1 MTQTYFGRQ
10 LKGLTIA
17 LSLLLVSGCQISVEI
32 DPSEKS
38 ELSQMHERLL
48 VMDSHLD
55 TPAVLI
61 RRNFNILNRH
71 DPLLDYSQVDYPR
84 MVEGGLDGGYWVIFS
99 RQGPVTIEGF
109 QVSRDI
115 AILRALAIHKMVAA
129 NPDKFTLATKAADAE
144 AIHAAGKRIVYISI
158 ENAYPLG
165 EDISMAKTF
174 YDLGVRM
181 IGPVH
186 FANNQFADSSTDR
199 DGPEWNGLS
208 PLGIELINEANRLG
222 MIVDASHASD
232 EATRQ
237 MIELSKTPIVLSH
250 SGANEVFGHPRN
262 VPDDILLKLRETG
275 GVIQMN
281 AFSSY
286 LTVLPAA
293 PERLKAYRALNLE
306 IRAVKDPTPEQ
317 QAMFMDKRRVI
328 DTQFPKPLATFD
340 QYMDHFIYT
349 LNLIGP
355 DHVGVSGDFDGGGGV
370 ADMNDITGFPAIT
383 ERLLTEGY
391 TEEDIAKI
399 WGGNL
404 VRLLAEAE
412 AYAANPEIETASSN

>member
-1 MTQTYFGRQ
+1 MTAIDFTHG
-10 LKGLTIA
+10 LKYLTVVLSVLA
-17 LSLLLVSGCQISVEI
+17 LSACQVSYDIELGEES
-32 DPSEKS
+32 DLS
-38 ELSQMHERLL
+38 ELHERLL

-61 RRNFNILNRH
+61 RDNFNILNRH
-71 DPLLDYSQVDYPR
+71 DTLLDYSQVDYPR
-84 MVEGGLDGGYWVIFS
+84 IVEGGLDGGYWVIFS
-99 RQGPVTIEGF
+99 RQGPVNLEGF
-109 QVSRDI
+109 QQSRDT

-144 AIHAAGKRIVYISI
+144 AIHAEGKRIVYISI

-186 FANNQFADSSTDR
+186 FANNQFADSSTDPN
-199 DGPEWNGLS
+199 GPKWNGMS
-208 PLGIELINEANRLG
+208 PLGVELIEEANRLG

-250 SGANEVFGHPRN
+250 SGANEVFSHPRN
-262 VPDDILLKLRETG
+262 VPDDILLKLKETG

-306 IRAVKDPTPEQ
+306 MRAIENPTPEQ
-317 QAMFMDKRRVI
+317 QADFLERRRAI
-328 DTQFPKPLATFD
+328 DAAYPKPLATFD
-340 QYMDHFIYT
+340 QYMDHFIHT
-349 LNLIGP
+349 LKLIGS

-370 ADMNDITGFPAIT
+370 ADMNDITGFPGVT
-383 ERLLTEGY
+383 ERLLAEGF
-391 TEEDIAKI
+391 TEEDVAKI

-404 VRLLAEAE
+404 VRLLEEAE
-412 AYAANPEIETASSN
+412 AYAANPEGASAD